1 VTNQENDRDW
11 AKRKLKHKMI
21 KQAVVIILSIVTGVA
36 GGIAAADVPDDDDFE
51 CVYDD

>member
-1 VTNQENDRDW
+1 MTNQNDDRDW
-11 AKRKLKHKMI
+11 AKRKRKHKMI

-36 GGIAAADVPDDDDFE
+36 GGIAADVPDDDDFE